1 MRATSQ
7 ESSVYRGFKLSKG
20 LFYSCVMAMFAMLL
34 SCASL
39 GTKEKGMRT
48 DYVVIVVIDGTR
60 WSETWGTTPGL
71 IPNMSGELRKK
82 GSFLPKFYND
92 AYTYTNSG
100 HAAILTGVN
109 QPIDNYGE
117 ELPANPSIFQYF
129 LKQTGKP
136 ATAAWIVS
144 SKDKL
149 HILADTKRPDWKGTF
164 NPSVNAGVSGPGSGY
179 RKDSLTLIEA
189 KRVLTMHKPNL
200 MLINFMEPD
209 GYAHAGNEEYYLRG
223 IVRGDRYVK
232 ELWDFLNE
240 QEPFKGNT
248 TLLITTDHGRHLD
261 GIDGGWMEHGDNC
274 AGCEQSYLL
283 ALGPDF
289 KRGEI
294 ETRHTLIDIAPT
306 VARLLNFTMDSVV
319 VVPRVDTVVVE
330 LAMDTTLMTAKK
342 DSIRLETRIDT
353 TVMKARVIQELFSR

>member
-1 MRATSQ
+1 M
-7 ESSVYRGFKLSKG
+7 SVDLWRSFVLAWFALLS
-20 LFYSCVMAMFAMLL
+20 
-34 SCASL
+34 SCASS
-39 GTKEKGMRT
+39 TTSEKGMLT
-48 DYVVIVVIDGTR
+48 EHVVIVVIDGTR
-60 WSETWGTTPGL
+60 WSETWGATPGL
-71 IPNMSGELRKK
+71 IPNMSTVLKPR

-109 QPIDNYGE
+109 QPIDNYGD
-117 ELPANPSIFQYF
+117 ELPANPSIFQYY

-149 HILADTKRPDWKGTF
+149 HILADTQRPDWKGTF
-164 NPSVNAGVSGPGSGY
+164 QPSVNAGVNGPGSGY
-179 RKDSLTLIEA
+179 RMDSLTLVEA
-189 KRVLTMHKPNL
+189 LRVLTTHRPNL

-209 GYAHAGNEEYYLRG
+209 GYAHAGNEENYIRG

-232 ELWDFLNE
+232 QLWDFLDG
-240 QEPFKGNT
+240 QEPFKGKT

-274 AGCEQSYLL
+274 AGCEQIYLL

-289 KRGEI
+289 RKGEI
-294 ETRHTLIDIAPT
+294 ATRYTLVDIAPT
-306 VARLLNFTMDSVV
+306 VAHLLNFRMDSLV
-319 VVPRVDTVVVE
+319 VVPRVDTTAVE
-330 LAMDTTLMTAKK
+330 LTMDTTQVTAQT
-342 DSIRLETRIDT
+342 DSVRLEVKMDT
-353 TVMKARVIQELFSR
+353 TVLKARVIEELFRTRLN